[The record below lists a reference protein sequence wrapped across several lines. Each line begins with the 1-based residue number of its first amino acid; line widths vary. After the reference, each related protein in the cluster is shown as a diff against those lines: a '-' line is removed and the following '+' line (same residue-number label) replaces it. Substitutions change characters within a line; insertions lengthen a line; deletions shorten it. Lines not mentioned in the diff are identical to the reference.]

1 MAGTFRLSVV
11 TPEREVLAVEVKSV
25 SLPAFDGE
33 MGILPGRAPLL
44 VQLGSGE
51 LRLEAADGARRAL
64 FVSGGFAQ
72 MIEDRLSVLTEE
84 ALDPATLT
92 AATARQQ
99 LEAARA
105 LPAIGDDA
113 WTQKQRALDRA
124 RALGRKA
131 RG

>member
-92 AATARQQ
+92 AAAARQQ

-131 RG
+131 SG